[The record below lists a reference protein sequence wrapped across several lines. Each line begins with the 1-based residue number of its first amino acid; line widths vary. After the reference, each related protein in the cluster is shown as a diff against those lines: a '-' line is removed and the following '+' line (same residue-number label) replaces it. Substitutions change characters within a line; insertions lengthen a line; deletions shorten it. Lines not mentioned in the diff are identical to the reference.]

1 MKRFSI
7 FMLSTALMINAAS
20 ALTIGTTMSNS
31 KDPFLQIVTNAIKS
45 AAQDTPGVTLDLV
58 SAESSGAT
66 QVDQVKAFLSR
77 GVDAVIINQVAD
89 EGAEELQAL
98 AAEANVPLVY
108 VNRQPKQSRF
118 PGPVSI
124 VSCNEIVAGR
134 LQMRFMADKAQGS
147 GNVVI
152 LNGELSHP
160 AARARTAGVKEV
172 MNQYPGLRLVH
183 EQTANW
189 SRDEAEKLVSDLL
202 NKGMTIDI
210 IAANND
216 EMAIGAIRAYQ
227 KLGKDLGTVLIGG
240 VDATPDAIAEV
251 EAGNLEV
258 SILQNAAAQG
268 QQSIRN
274 AVAMAGGNYAQEFD
288 WVPWEMVIASN
299 LAKYK

>member
-1 MKRFSI
+1 M
-7 FMLSTALMINAAS
+7 STALMINAAS
-20 ALTIGTTMSNS
+20 ALTIGATMSNS
-31 KDPFLQIVTNAIKS
+31 KDPFLQIVTNSIKS
-45 AAQDTPGVTLDLV
+45 AAQNASGVSLDLV
-58 SAESSGAT
+58 SAESDGAT
-66 QVDQVKAFLSR
+66 QVEQVKSFIER

-98 AAEANVPLVY
+98 AADAKIPLVY
-108 VNRQPKQSRF
+108 VNRQPAQSRF

-134 LQMRFMADKAQGS
+134 LQMRYMADKAGGA

-160 AARARTAGVKEV
+160 AAKARTAGVKEV
-172 MNQYPGLRLVH
+172 MQQYPGLTIVH

-189 SRDEAEKLVSDLL
+189 SRDDAEKLVTGLL
-202 NKGMTIDI
+202 EKGMKIDI

-227 KLGKDLGTVLIGG
+227 KLGKDLDSVVIGG
-240 VDATPDAIAEV
+240 VDATPDALAEV
-251 EAGNLEV
+251 DAGNLEV

-268 QQSIRN
+268 QQSIKN
-274 AVAMAGGNYAQEFD
+274 AVAMAGGGYAQEFD
-288 WVPWEMVIASN
+288 WVPWEMVIPSN
-299 LAKYK
+299 LSKYK